1 MEILIFQIVDL
12 GAAPEGTVMPGDSFR
27 TTYDSSVMGVGLTA
41 KLAMKDA
48 LDNLAM
54 GGLGTRL
61 LHESAVED
69 GWLSPQA
76 EEPAEN
82 LYEDDDDD
90 ETPQEGEDD
99 GPVMYHVLIRFQHPE
114 KEE

>member
-12 GAAPEGTVMPGDSFR
+12 GAAPEDTVMPGDSFR
-27 TTYDSSVMGVGLTA
+27 DVYDASVMGTGLTA

-54 GGLGTRL
+54 DGLGTRL

-69 GWLSPQA
+69 GWMSQQA
-76 EEPAEN
+76 EEPAES
-82 LYEDDDDD
+82 LYEDDDD
-90 ETPQEGEDD
+90 EPAGEDE
-99 GPVMYHVLIRFQHPE
+99 GPVLYHVLIRFQHPN